1 MMENELA
8 GKQLTIEELTGEL
21 EERRATCGPE
31 VMQRV
36 SSPPVALV
44 CCACGWKCMC
54 ALYTRGFAV
63 AT

>member
-8 GKQLTIEELTGEL
+8 GKQLTIEELTEEL

-36 SSPPVALV
+36 SSPPVPLV
-44 CCACGWKCMC
+44 CGWTCMC
-54 ALYTRGFAV
+54 ALYTWGFAV